1 MSITVTI
8 LTADSVISLIDPFRC
23 SFYPCDAMLA
33 QVVAIALRLCQ
44 CSVEVDGLIKLVFG
58 NTVFKEIQ
66 VSTKIRV
73 LTSGILS
80 KTPDLE
86 NFSLAY
92 RSSRCVIDLVEKGG
106 RSYVINWTVIGQ
118 LSRQYLRAPTVDRCS
133 LSRDR
138 QALSTARW
146 SRGSISDSWY
156 FYAVTSP
163 TTRLSFL
170 VQHFSFNVF
179 HLVFKN
185 FIYALD

>member
-33 QVVAIALRLCQ
+33 QVVAIALRLCR

-80 KTPDLE
+80 KTLDLE

-92 RSSRCVIDLVEKGG
+92 RSSRCVIDLAREGWTLICDKLDRH
-106 RSYVINWTVIGQ
+106 RSTKSTVPP
-118 LSRQYLRAPTVDRCS
+118 S
-133 LSRDR
+133 
-138 QALSTARW
+138 
-146 SRGSISDSWY
+146 SDSR
-156 FYAVTSP
+156 P
-163 TTRLSFL
+163 L
-170 VQHFSFNVF
+170 Q
-179 HLVFKN
+179 
-185 FIYALD
+185 FITWSSSSVYSTMVARVN

>member
-92 RSSRCVIDLVEKGG
+92 RSSRCVIDLAREGWTLICDKLDRH
-106 RSYVINWTVIGQ
+106 RSTKSTVPP
-118 LSRQYLRAPTVDRCS
+118 S
-133 LSRDR
+133 
-138 QALSTARW
+138 
-146 SRGSISDSWY
+146 SDSR
-156 FYAVTSP
+156 P
-163 TTRLSFL
+163 L
-170 VQHFSFNVF
+170 Q
-179 HLVFKN
+179 
-185 FIYALD
+185 FIT

>member
-33 QVVAIALRLCQ
+33 QVVAIALRLCR
-44 CSVEVDGLIKLVFG
+44 CSVEADGLIKLVFG

-92 RSSRCVIDLVEKGG
+92 RSSRCVIDLAREGWTLICDKLDRH
-106 RSYVINWTVIGQ
+106 RSTKSTVPP
-118 LSRQYLRAPTVDRCS
+118 S
-133 LSRDR
+133 
-138 QALSTARW
+138 
-146 SRGSISDSWY
+146 SDSR
-156 FYAVTSP
+156 P
-163 TTRLSFL
+163 L
-170 VQHFSFNVF
+170 Q
-179 HLVFKN
+179 
-185 FIYALD
+185 FIT

>member
-1 MSITVTI
+1 VLYSVSITVTI

-33 QVVAIALRLCQ
+33 QVVAIALRLCR

-92 RSSRCVIDLVEKGG
+92 RSSRCVIDLAREGWTLICDKLDRH
-106 RSYVINWTVIGQ
+106 RSTKSTVPP
-118 LSRQYLRAPTVDRCS
+118 S
-133 LSRDR
+133 
-138 QALSTARW
+138 
-146 SRGSISDSWY
+146 SDSR
-156 FYAVTSP
+156 P
-163 TTRLSFL
+163 L
-170 VQHFSFNVF
+170 Q
-179 HLVFKN
+179 
-185 FIYALD
+185 FIT

>member
-1 MSITVTI
+1 MLYSVSITVTI

-33 QVVAIALRLCQ
+33 QVVAIALRLCR

-92 RSSRCVIDLVEKGG
+92 RSSRCVIDLAREGWTLICDKLDRH
-106 RSYVINWTVIGQ
+106 RSTKSTVPP
-118 LSRQYLRAPTVDRCS
+118 S
-133 LSRDR
+133 
-138 QALSTARW
+138 
-146 SRGSISDSWY
+146 SDSR
-156 FYAVTSP
+156 P
-163 TTRLSFL
+163 L
-170 VQHFSFNVF
+170 Q
-179 HLVFKN
+179 
-185 FIYALD
+185 FIT